1 MLQSETI
8 NHNALKFMVEADA
21 INKAIAVAHADKWS
35 LHIQYGSDEIRT
47 KTVIAKNS
55 GKTRIWR
62 KLDTLAKYLLDLGVY
77 TFETDV
83 TKYDPTKQTL
93 RRPDSAAAL
102 KRTHLAHKKLAEQNN
117 DAVPAYNAGLS
128 SSPEASSLIRK
139 QEVSPTEVRESWEKR
154 RARILEEE
162 NPRAK

>member
-1 MLQSETI
+1 MSQSETI

-21 INKAIAVAHADKWS
+21 INKVIAIAHADKWS
-35 LHIQYGSDEIRT
+35 LRIQYGSDEIKT

-55 GKTRIWR
+55 GKTRVWR
-62 KLDTLAKYLLDLGVY
+62 KLDTLAKYLLDLGIY

-102 KRTHLAHKKLAEQNN
+102 KRTHSAHQKLVEQNSS
-117 DAVPAYNAGLS
+117 VLPAYDSDAI
-128 SSPEASSLIRK
+128 IRK
-139 QEVSPTEVRESWEKR
+139 SQDASPSEVRESWEKR
-154 RARILEEE
+154 RARILEEA

>member
-1 MLQSETI
+1 MSHSETI

-21 INKAIAVAHADKWS
+21 INKVIATAHADKWS
-35 LHIQYGSDEIRT
+35 LLIQYGSDEIKT

-62 KLDTLAKYLLDLGVY
+62 KLDTLAKYLLDLGIY

-83 TKYDPTKQTL
+83 SKYDPAKQTL

-102 KRTHLAHKKLAEQNN
+102 KRTHSAHKKLVEQSNT
-117 DAVPAYNAGLS
+117 ALPTYNAKFDADS
-128 SSPEASSLIRK
+128 ETRKPQDASPS
-139 QEVSPTEVRESWEKR
+139 EVRESWEKR
-154 RARILEEE
+154 RARILEEA